1 MGYSL
6 LIGLTIIVFFLF
18 GPPLIMAYAALNER
32 RQQRIR
38 AAGEAAVSTTPAE
51 PNGGGA

>member
-18 GPPLIMAYAALNER
+18 GPPLLMAYASLNER
-32 RQQRIR
+32 RQRKIK
-38 AAGEAAVSTTPAE
+38 EIAE
-51 PNGGGA
+51 TSQAPTKPNGGEA